1 MKNTIL
7 TLSILTILLYACKD
21 ENIINTPE
29 QISTQASQDHL
40 FAENTF
46 NDINRVVEDGFND
59 NGLSKSSC
67 ANYKSIAS
75 DSSDADTLIIDF
87 GEVDCLDE
95 YGKLRRGKIIVI
107 YTAPYQ
113 DSLAQISTT
122 FDHYYVNSTNWV
134 QGSRTVTNLGRN
146 VDGDMVFDI
155 AVDANITTE
164 IGRIDWIANRTRFW
178 TDGRNTTQYPF
189 DDIYKVMGSASG
201 NGLNNRDFTVNITD
215 SLEVNLGCLLP
226 TITYNKR
233 CAIVSGKV
241 KVTPDGY
248 AAREIDYGMGGC
260 NCDFSVTINGKTYL
274 VVVP

>member
-1 MKNTIL
+1 MKKTIL

-29 QISTQASQDHL
+29 QTSTQASQDHL

-67 ANYKSIAS
+67 ANYKSMAS

-164 IGRIDWIANRTRFW
+164 IGRIDWISNRTRFW
-178 TDGRNTTQYPF
+178 TEGRNTTQYPF